1 MPARMPHP
9 AHDIADFLGTGDLA
23 PSKPESLC
31 LVADIGGTNA
41 RFGLVSD
48 SRDEPREVRNLRCAD
63 YPDLVAA
70 IEDYLG
76 RIPGL
81 PRLDAACVAVAGP
94 VYGDRIRLTNSAWD
108 FSVADSRRRL
118 GLARLEVINDFSAL
132 ALAVPQLPRDGF
144 VRIGAGIRRYDEPM
158 AVIGPGTGLGV
169 AGLMRSERGWIPI
182 AGEGGHSGLPV
193 ATEHEAEV
201 ARFLR
206 AEHGV
211 VCAET
216 VLSGP
221 GLVRLHR
228 AVSAV
233 GGVDATYA
241 RPEQICAAARNHRDP
256 LASRTMDMFF
266 GLLGAFAGGV
276 ALILG
281 ARGGVLLGGGI
292 LPGLADLLAASDFR
306 RRFVESSALPG
317 YLDDVA
323 TEIVVASTP
332 ALRGAAYRLAQR

>member
-1 MPARMPHP
+1 MPARSPHP
-9 AHDIADFLGTGDLA
+9 VRDIADFLGAGDLA
-23 PSKPESLC
+23 TPEHENLC

-81 PRLDAACVAVAGP
+81 PRPQAACVAVAGP
-94 VYGDRIRLTNSAWD
+94 VHGDRIRLTNAAWD

-118 GLARLEVINDFSAL
+118 GLTRLDLINDFSAL
-132 ALAVPQLPRDGF
+132 ALAVPQLPREGF
-144 VRIGAGIRRYDEPM
+144 VRIGNGVRRYDEPM

-169 AGLMRSERGWIPI
+169 AGLLRSRQGWIPI

-193 ATEHEAEV
+193 GTEDEAEV

-206 AEHGV
+206 AEHEM

-216 VLSGP
+216 ALSGP
-221 GLVRLHR
+221 GLVRLYR
-228 AVSAV
+228 AVCAV
-233 GGVDATYA
+233 RGVAAIYQW
-241 RPEQICAAARNHRDP
+241 PEQICAAARDQADP
-256 LASRTMDMFF
+256 LAVATLDMFF

-276 ALILG
+276 AMIFG

-292 LPGLADLLAASDFR
+292 LPEMADLLAASDFR

-323 TEIVVASTP
+323 TEIIVASTP

>member
-9 AHDIADFLGTGDLA
+9 ARDIADYLGTGDLA
-23 PSKPESLC
+23 LSKTESLC

-63 YPDLVAA
+63 YSDLVAA
-70 IEDYLG
+70 IEDFLG
-76 RIPGL
+76 RIPGC
-81 PRLDAACVAVAGP
+81 PRPEAACVAVAGP
-94 VYGDRIRLTNSAWD
+94 VLGDRIRLTNAAWD

-132 ALAVPQLPRDGF
+132 ALAVPQLPNEGF
-144 VRIGAGIRRYDEPM
+144 VRIGTGIRRYDEPM

-169 AGLMRSERGWIPI
+169 AGLMRSRHGWIPI
-182 AGEGGHSGLPV
+182 AGEGGHADLPV
-193 ATEHEAEV
+193 RTEHEAEI
-201 ARFLR
+201 ARLLR
-206 AEHGV
+206 ADHGA

-216 VLSGP
+216 ALSGP
-221 GLVRLHR
+221 GLVRLYR
-228 AVSAV
+228 AVCAV
-233 GGVDATYA
+233 DGVAPTYG
-241 RPEQICAAARNHRDP
+241 RPEKICAAAREHRDP
-256 LASRTMDMFF
+256 LASRTMGVFF
-266 GLLGAFAGGV
+266 GLLGTFAGGV
-276 ALILG
+276 ALTFG

-292 LPGLADLLAASDFR
+292 LPGIADLLAASDFR

-317 YLDDVA
+317 YLEDVA
-323 TEIVVASTP
+323 TEIIVAATP